1 MPGRLRERLTS
12 RVFDWARKNLPA
24 LSQTEREALTAGDI
38 WWDGDLF
45 GGNPDWDKLLAF
57 PPAGLTAE
65 EHAFLDGPVEE
76 LNAMLDDWRIN
87 VETLDLPPD
96 VWDYLKRNK
105 FFGMIIPKDY
115 GGLGFSAYAHSEVV
129 KRIATRS
136 ITASITVMVPNSLGP
151 GELLLKFGSDQ
162 QKRHYLPRLADGR
175 EIPCFA
181 LTSAQ
186 AGSDAAAM
194 EDRGIICYGM
204 HDGER
209 VLGMRVTWS
218 KRYITL
224 APVATLLGLAFKL
237 YDPERLLGDHDDI
250 GITLALV
257 PTRTSGVQIGRRH
270 LAALQAFQNGP
281 TSGTDV
287 FVPLDWVI
295 GGRERVGAGWRML
308 MSALAAGRGI
318 SLPSLATA
326 SACFAARTTGA
337 YARIRE
343 QFGIPIGKFEGVQE
357 RLGRMAGIAY
367 ELEAA
372 RRFTCAGLDQGHAP
386 AIVSAIMK
394 AHATYRMRT
403 AVDDAMDIHGGKAIV
418 DGPLNYLGNI
428 YRAVPIGITVEGA
441 NILTRSL
448 IIFGQGA
455 IRAHPYLLQEME
467 ALSDPEEN
475 TARTKFDRAF
485 AGHAR
490 HLVRTFG
497 RTWLRSWSAA
507 LLAPAPK
514 TGTNKAFFRQLGRY
528 AAALAFT
535 SEVAMLTLGGQLKR
549 RESLSARL
557 GDVLSEL
564 YLLSAVLKRY
574 HDEGE
579 LKEDAPL
586 VQWCCEAGFARI
598 EAALHGVFA
607 NFPSRPLAGIARAFV
622 LPFGVRRRGP
632 TDAMTHVCADALMQH
647 GAQRDRLT
655 PGVYPGREDDA
666 VARLERA
673 FELAHEVAPLRR
685 KLREAGYGEDA
696 AAAVTAGLIAAGES
710 ARLAEADD
718 AVLAAIVVDSFPA
731 KTGRVCADQET
742 CRRMNCLSD
751 RKSGGASRYHFTA
764 LRLYGALQE
773 WRSGWYPAD
782 TSR

>member
-1 MPGRLRERLTS
+1 MTP
-12 RVFDWARKNLPA
+12 RVFAWARKSLPA
-24 LSQTEREALTAGDI
+24 LSQTEREALAAGDI

-45 GGNPDWDKLLAF
+45 SGNPDWDKLLHFA
-57 PPAGLTAE
+57 PAQLTADE
-65 EHAFLDGPVEE
+65 QAFLAGPVDQ
-76 LNAMLDDWRIN
+76 LCGMLDDWSIN
-87 VETLDLPPD
+87 VDTLDLPPD
-96 VWDYLKRNK
+96 VWAFLKCHK
-105 FFGMIIPKDY
+105 FFGMIIPKEY

-136 ITASITVMVPNSLGP
+136 ITAGITVMVPNSLGP
-151 GELLLKFGSDQ
+151 GELLLEFGTDQ
-162 QKRHYLPRLADGR
+162 QKQHYLPRLADGS

-194 EDRGIICYGM
+194 EDRGVVCHGTHEGKCM
-204 HDGER
+204 
-209 VLGMRVTWS
+209 LGMRVTWS

-237 YDPERLLGDHDDI
+237 YDPDHLLGDQEDI
-250 GITLALV
+250 GITLALI
-257 PTRTSGVQIGRRH
+257 PAHTPGVEIGRRH

-295 GGRERVGAGWRML
+295 GGRARVGAGWRML
-308 MSALAAGRGI
+308 MSALAAGRGV

-326 SACFAARTTGA
+326 SACLAARTTGA

-386 AIVSAIMK
+386 AIVSAIVK
-394 AHATYRMRT
+394 SHATYRMRT
-403 AVDDAMDIHGGKAIV
+403 TVDDAMDIHGGKAIV
-418 DGPLNYLGNI
+418 DGPLNYLGNA

-455 IRAHPYLLQEME
+455 IRAHPHLLHEMR
-467 ALSDPEEN
+467 ALQNPDDN
-475 TARTKFDRAF
+475 AARIEFDRAF
-485 AGHAR
+485 AAHAR
-490 HLVRTFG
+490 HLLSTFVRS
-497 RTWLRSWSAA
+497 WLRSWSGA

-514 TGTNKAFFRQLGRY
+514 SGANKAYFRQLARY

-535 SEVAMLTLGGQLKR
+535 SEVALLTLGGTLKR
-549 RESLSARL
+549 KESISARL

-564 YLLSAVLKRY
+564 YLLSAVMKRY

-579 LKEDAPL
+579 PKEDAPL
-586 VQWCCEAGFARI
+586 VRWCCEAGFARI
-598 EAALHGVFA
+598 ESALAGVFA
-607 NFPSRPLAGIARAFV
+607 NFPVRPLAWLMCAFTLPLGI
-622 LPFGVRRRGP
+622 RRRGP
-632 TDAMTHVCADALMQH
+632 SDAMTQACAALLMQR
-647 GAQRDRLT
+647 GAARDRLT
-655 PGVYPGREDDA
+655 PGVYPGSGDDA
-666 VARLERA
+666 VSRLERA
-673 FELAHEVAPLRR
+673 FALVHEVAPLKR
-685 KLREAGYGEDA
+685 KMRDAGHGEDRIA
-696 AAAVTAGLIAAGES
+696 AGTAGLITEGES
-710 ARLAEADD
+710 ARLVEADE
-718 AVLAAIVVDSFPA
+718 AVLAAIVVDSFTPEELLA
-731 KTGRVCADQET
+731 FAPV
-742 CRRMNCLSD
+742 RR
-751 RKSGGASRYHFTA
+751 RAA
-764 LRLYGALQE
+764 A
-773 WRSGWYPAD
+773 
-782 TSR
+782 